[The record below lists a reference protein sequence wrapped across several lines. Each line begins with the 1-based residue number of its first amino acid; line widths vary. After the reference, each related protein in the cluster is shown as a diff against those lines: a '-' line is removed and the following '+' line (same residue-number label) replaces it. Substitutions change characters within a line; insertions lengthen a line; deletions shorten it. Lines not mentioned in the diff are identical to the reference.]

1 MKLLSVFSCAFA
13 LAACTQEPPVEPTD
27 GPCGPGAW
35 IIIEGPDGSIECKR
49 DGW

>member
-1 MKLLSVFSCAFA
+1 MKQFFLVLFVVLSGCQHVTAP
-13 LAACTQEPPVEPTD
+13 EPPTD

-35 IIIEGPDGSIECKR
+35 IIVEGPDGSIECKR